1 MSQSFQTLDISQRA
15 AGVAQ
20 ITMSR
25 PQVFNAFD
33 EVMIGELD
41 AAFTQL
47 SQDDTVRVIVL
58 AGEGKHFSAGADLQ
72 WMQRA
77 SGASIEWNTADARRF
92 AAMLHRIASS
102 PKPTLAR
109 VQGAALGGGVG
120 LTCACDMAVVADN
133 ASFAVSEAKF
143 GILPAVIGPYVVNAV
158 GKRHARYLAL
168 TTTRIDAHTA
178 LSMGMVQRVV
188 SADGLDAE
196 VDRVVVE
203 LVAGGPQAQI
213 EIKQLMDQL
222 SVAPVSDQVRE
233 LTASTIARVRGTDEA
248 REGFAAFLGKRPANW
263 IPQ

>member
-1 MSQSFQTLDISQRA
+1 MAQAFQTLVVSQRG

-20 ITMSR
+20 ITMAR

-41 AAFTQL
+41 DAFTQL
-47 SQDDTVRVIVL
+47 SQDPHVRVIVL

-77 SGASIEWNTADARRF
+77 SLATLDWNLSDARRF
-92 AAMLHRIASS
+92 AGMLHRIATCS
-102 PKPTLAR
+102 KPTVAR

-120 LTCACDMAVVADN
+120 LTCACDMAVAADN

-158 GKRHARYLAL
+158 GKRQARYLAL
-168 TTTRIDAHTA
+168 TTTRIDAQTA

-188 SADGLDAE
+188 PLDVLDAE
-196 VDRVVVE
+196 VDRVVTE
-203 LVAGGPQAQI
+203 LVAGGPGAQQ
-213 EIKQLMDQL
+213 EIKHLMDQL
-222 SVAPVSDQVRE
+222 SVAPITDEVRE

-248 REGFAAFLGKRPANW
+248 REGFAAFLGKRPAHW

>member
-1 MSQSFQTLDISQRA
+1 
-15 AGVAQ
+15 
-20 ITMSR
+20 
-25 PQVFNAFD
+25 
-33 EVMIGELD
+33 MIGELD
-41 AAFTQL
+41 AAFTQV
-47 SQDDTVRVIVL
+47 SQDPQVRVIVL

-77 SGASIEWNTADARRF
+77 SVATLEWNLSDARRF
-92 AAMLHRIASS
+92 AGMLHRIASCS
-102 PKPTLAR
+102 KPTVAR

-120 LTCACDMAVVADN
+120 LTCACDMAVASDN

-158 GKRHARYLAL
+158 GKRQARYLAL
-168 TTTRIDAHTA
+168 TTSRIDAQTA

-188 SADGLDAE
+188 PLDGLDTE
-196 VDRVVVE
+196 VDRVVTE
-203 LVAGGPQAQI
+203 LVAGGPGAQQ
-213 EIKQLMDQL
+213 EIKHLMDQL
-222 SVAPVSDQVRE
+222 SVAPISDEVRE

>member
-1 MSQSFQTLDISQRA
+1 MAQAFQTLVVSQRG

-20 ITMSR
+20 ITMAR

-47 SQDDTVRVIVL
+47 SQDPHVRVIVL

-77 SGASIEWNTADARRF
+77 SVATLEWNLSDARRF
-92 AAMLHRIASS
+92 AGMLHRIATCS
-102 PKPTLAR
+102 KPTVAR

-120 LTCACDMAVVADN
+120 LTCACDIAVVADN
-133 ASFAVSEAKF
+133 ANFAVSEAKF

-158 GKRHARYLAL
+158 GKRQARYLAL
-168 TTTRIDAHTA
+168 TTTRIDAQTA
-178 LSMGMVQRVV
+178 LTMGMVQRVV
-188 SADGLDAE
+188 PLDALDAE
-196 VDRVVVE
+196 VDRVVTE
-203 LVAGGPQAQI
+203 LVAGGPGAQQ

-222 SVAPVSDQVRE
+222 SVAPITDQVRE

-248 REGFAAFLGKRPANW
+248 REGFAAFLGKRPAHW

>member
-1 MSQSFQTLDISQRA
+1 MANAFQTLVVSKRG

-47 SQDDTVRVIVL
+47 SQDPHVRVIVL

-77 SGASIEWNTADARRF
+77 SVATLEWNLSDARRF
-92 AAMLHRIASS
+92 AGMLHRIATCS
-102 PKPTLAR
+102 KPTVAR

-120 LTCACDMAVVADN
+120 LTCACDMAVAADN

-158 GKRHARYLAL
+158 GKRQARYLAL
-168 TTTRIDAHTA
+168 TTSRIDAQIA

-188 SADGLDAE
+188 TLDALDAE
-196 VDRVVVE
+196 VDRVVTE
-203 LVAGGPQAQI
+203 LVAGGPGAQQ
-213 EIKQLMDQL
+213 EIKHLMDQL
-222 SVAPVSDQVRE
+222 SVAPISDEVRE